1 MSNKKEKFLLYFGS
15 NAMSEFLGDRP
26 LTELQDGKFAERLTY
41 ADTIRIVYL
50 ALKEGARK
58 AKKDFAL
65 SFEQVG
71 DLIDENPELP
81 AEAMDVFT
89 KSVQS
94 KEGNAEPGK

>member
-1 MSNKKEKFLLYFGS
+1 MSNKKGELPLYFGS

-26 LTELQDGKFAERLTY
+26 LSELQDGRFAERLTY

-58 AKKDFAL
+58 AGKEFVL

-71 DLIDENPELP
+71 DLIDDNPELP
-81 AEAMDVFT
+81 GKAMDVFT
-89 KSVQS
+89 RSVQS